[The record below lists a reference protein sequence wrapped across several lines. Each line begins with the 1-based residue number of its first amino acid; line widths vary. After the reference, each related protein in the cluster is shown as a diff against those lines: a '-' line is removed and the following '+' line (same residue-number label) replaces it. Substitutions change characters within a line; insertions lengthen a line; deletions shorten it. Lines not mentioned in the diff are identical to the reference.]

1 MNLSR
6 VLDNKG
12 AEPIFCFGEL
22 PYNFHA
28 KYVDAIYIYIYIYI
42 CIYIHIYICMHHII
56 SISSTNK

>member
-12 AEPIFCFGEL
+12 AEPIFCFAEL

-42 CIYIHIYICMHHII
+42 CMHHII
-56 SISSTNK
+56 STSITNK